1 MKETRHVGLKIEN
14 VKCWDEQ
21 RRLQRRERPAD
32 TRVILSVERNQD
44 VSVERNQD
52 VSVERNQDVSAPSFR
67 DNQPLF
73 PRFLSLRFL
82 YLFKGAAAYWLRGGD
97 KSIEAYFSAHSVEVS
112 PDKSAG

>member
-32 TRVILSVERNQD
+32 TRVIL
-44 VSVERNQD
+44 SVERNQD